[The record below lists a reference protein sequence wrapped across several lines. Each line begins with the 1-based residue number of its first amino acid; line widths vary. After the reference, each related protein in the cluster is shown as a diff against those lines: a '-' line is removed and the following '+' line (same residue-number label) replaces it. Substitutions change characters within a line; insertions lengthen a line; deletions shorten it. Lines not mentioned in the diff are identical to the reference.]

1 MTPLMFILPL
11 SLLWPE
17 RTRMEEKTE
26 SARLQPLPAFTVDP
40 LESAIANA
48 ASSLEGVEGLGRLI
62 LEAHLK
68 ELCALQLQKLK

>member
-1 MTPLMFILPL
+1 
-11 SLLWPE
+11 
-17 RTRMEEKTE
+17 MEEKPE
-26 SARLQPLPAFTVDP
+26 SARLQPLPAFTIDP

>member
-1 MTPLMFILPL
+1 MD
-11 SLLWPE
+11 
-17 RTRMEEKTE
+17 EKTE
-26 SARLQPLPAFTVDP
+26 APRLSPLPAFTFDP

>member
-1 MTPLMFILPL
+1 MTPPMFILPL

-17 RTRMEEKTE
+17 RTSMEEKPE
-26 SARLQPLPAFTVDP
+26 LARLQPLPAFTVDP

>member
-1 MTPLMFILPL
+1 MFFIPL

-17 RTRMEEKTE
+17 RTSMDEKPE
-26 SARLQPLPAFTVDP
+26 APRLPPLPAFTFDP

-48 ASSLEGVEGLGRLI
+48 ASSLNGTDGLGRLI

-68 ELCALQLQKLK
+68 ELCALQLEKLK